1 MYISAEGAQAQI
13 KRMEVLSNNL
23 ANVNTPGFKRDVT
36 TFQARFAEAV
46 EQGLVSPGAGGP
58 EDVGG
63 GVMLHNVRT
72 DYSLGGMK
80 TTGRP
85 TDMAI
90 AGKGFFQVRTD
101 EGVFLTRA
109 GNFSIGAG
117 GRLETEQGHPVLNAN
132 GEPITLA
139 PGWRLTAD
147 GAIEQPGER
156 GVYLALVRPDD
167 NGALIKRGDNL
178 FESRTPVKPLP
189 ADERRVRGGTLE
201 TSGVNSTTAMMELIQ
216 TSRAIEANMKLIQN
230 QDNMLGSLV
239 NRVLRR

>member
-23 ANVNTPGFKRDVT
+23 ANVNTPGFKRDVA

-46 EQGLVSPGAGGP
+46 ERGLISPGAGGP

-63 GVMLHNVRT
+63 GVMVHSVRT
-72 DYSLGGMK
+72 DYSPGNMK
-80 TTGRP
+80 VTGRP

-90 AGKGFFQVRTD
+90 AGEGFFQVRTD
-101 EGVFLTRA
+101 QGVFLTRA
-109 GNFSIGAG
+109 GNFSIGSA
-117 GRLETEQGHPVLNAN
+117 GRLETEQGHPVLNID

-147 GAIEQPGER
+147 GAIEQPGE
-156 GVYLALVRPDD
+156 GKTYLALVRPEATGD
-167 NGALIKRGDNL
+167 LVKRGDNL
-178 FESRTPVKPLP
+178 FESPTPVTPLP
-189 ADERRVRGGTLE
+189 PEERRVRGGTLE

-230 QDNMLGSLV
+230 QDNLLGSLV
-239 NRVLRR
+239 NRVLRS